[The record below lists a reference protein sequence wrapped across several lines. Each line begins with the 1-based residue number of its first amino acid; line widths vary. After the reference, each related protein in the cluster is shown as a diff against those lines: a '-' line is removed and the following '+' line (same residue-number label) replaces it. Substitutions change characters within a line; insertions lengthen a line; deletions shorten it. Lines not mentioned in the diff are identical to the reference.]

1 MSFSY
6 SEKGVERKKLM
17 CENFVINTTAQ
28 KLLDY
33 EILDYFVNI
42 TSENIFD
49 KNVIFRFQIKYEG
62 FENDL
67 LRELD
72 KKPFAIY
79 YGEWGCNPIGG
90 ELVYCDSPVLYFS
103 PHYEISPEEIEIN
116 VSPEIKT
123 VKFPLKIKLSLDKD
137 VKFNNW
143 NSSLIFR
150 YFILAFQEEDNKFY
164 SCNGTITI
172 DFHGKPMEFYLGDF
186 IGGRMPLKSPW
197 GDYVYGGFPNSVETI
212 LPPSIEISNIT
223 LSRETDEVIIKF
235 STNGMM
241 ATCGILNKP
250 YCFKDSLILEKEYF
264 ILRNKPFGTIKNEF
278 SKDFSSPFVI
288 RANGNNYTLTIPQEI
303 YYGSW
308 YEEMWFKG
316 KLRYENTFYNDVYE
330 EPFIL
335 F

>member
-1 MSFSY
+1 
-6 SEKGVERKKLM
+6 M
-17 CENFVINTTAQ
+17 CENFVINTTTK

-33 EILDYFVNI
+33 EVLYFYPNI

-49 KNVIFRFQIKYEG
+49 KNVTFRFQIKYEG

-90 ELVYCDSPVLYFS
+90 GLTYCDFPDWYFS

-123 VKFPLKIKLSLDKD
+123 VTFPLKIKLSLDKD

-150 YFILAFQEEDNKFY
+150 YFISAFQEEDNKFY

-172 DFHGKPMEFYLGDF
+172 NFDGKPMEFYLGDF
-186 IGGRMPLKSPW
+186 IGGKAPLKSPW

-212 LPPSIEISNIT
+212 LPPSIEISDIM
-223 LSRETDEVIIKF
+223 LSRETNEVIIKF
-235 STNGMM
+235 STNGL
-241 ATCGILNKP
+241 AHTCAKSGVIPSDKP
-250 YCFKDSLILEKEYF
+250 YCFEDSLILEKEHF
-264 ILRNKPFGTIKNEF
+264 ILRDKPFGTIKNEF
-278 SKDFSSPFVI
+278 STDFSSPFVI
-288 RANGNNYTLTIPQEI
+288 KANGSNYTLTIPQEI

-316 KLRYENTFYNDVYE
+316 KLKYENTFYNDVYE

-335 F
+335 FLGIGRLWYFR